1 MNAARTISKR
11 GANALRQVGAGLFL
25 ALLAGCTPALFLE
38 LKNEAGQTVYAQDF
52 AKGTVAI
59 QQSSAAI
66 LNLPARQLVV
76 EMPQKLSFNLKRPP
90 SEYVHTSWRGLC
102 VYGILTKEGF
112 LYLATKSPDGKLV
125 RMEPQPKGFPLQG
138 K

>member
-1 MNAARTISKR
+1 MKQVLRQR
-11 GANALRQVGAGLFL
+11 GANVLRQIGAGLFL
-25 ALLAGCTPALFLE
+25 TLLVGCSPALFLE

-59 QQSSAAI
+59 QQNSAAI
-66 LNLPARQLVV
+66 LNLPSRQLVI

-112 LYLATKSPDGKLV
+112 LYLATKSPDGKLE
-125 RMEPQPKGFPLQG
+125 RMEAQPEGFPLQG